1 MSQITTGV
9 VMPGF
14 MTYEFINRIKSM
26 INFFEKKRN
35 LLFPYKNLNIAV
47 KIHPDTSENGS
58 NPGYNLETLFKKN
71 HFDIY
76 SDQKS
81 FKELVSDSRLVLH
94 TYEGTPFLET
104 CKLKINSIMLLS
116 DFHNQMIYGK
126 YKNIYNSLVKDSIII
141 NTFSL
146 YKIDDIINND
156 VQLYS
161 KKSAFKYLEKFCK
174 TTNNY
179 EDKLETLLND

>member
-1 MSQITTGV
+1 
-9 VMPGF
+9 
-14 MTYEFINRIKSM
+14 
-26 INFFEKKRN
+26 
-35 LLFPYKNLNIAV
+35 
-47 KIHPDTSENGS
+47 
-58 NPGYNLETLFKKN
+58 
-71 HFDIY
+71 
-76 SDQKS
+76 
-81 FKELVSDSRLVLH
+81 
-94 TYEGTPFLET
+94 
-104 CKLKINSIMLLS
+104 MLLS